1 MSTRERKLA
10 GQLSVSGNSLI
21 LFRAPFESLR
31 VELSISESKVDVAE
45 FELLH
50 GDDSFHGKANTDL
63 TGEHK
68 FSFTITSS
76 IADVGDYAPL
86 IPQTLPIPLFRGGL
100 NLNWSG
106 EGTET
111 SHSGTF
117 HASARGLHPETVP
130 IMPFDAEVECD
141 YSPEKLFFRQFNLS
155 NQHAGFD
162 AFVTIAND
170 YVQLQ
175 GIRLDLN
182 GKPKI
187 AGNLFLPI

>member
-1 MSTRERKLA
+1 M
-10 GQLSVSGNSLI
+10 
-21 LFRAPFESLR
+21 
-31 VELSISESKVDVAE
+31 
-45 FELLH
+45 
-50 GDDSFHGKANTDL
+50 

-187 AGNLFLPI
+187 AGNLFLPISFWKLHPRWNWLSALNDNPVFDVNLALDSIDLGELAGAVTK